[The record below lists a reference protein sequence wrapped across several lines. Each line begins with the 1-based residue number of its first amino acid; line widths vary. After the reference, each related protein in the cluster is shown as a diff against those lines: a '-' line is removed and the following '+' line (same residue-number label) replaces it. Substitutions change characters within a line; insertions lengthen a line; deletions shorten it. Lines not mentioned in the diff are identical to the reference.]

1 MVEVFDQWPI
11 LRVGPLMGVGQE
23 KKIKESVHFLQ
34 HPIVISFTQHETL
47 LKKENVCI
55 KVFFLYIY

>member
-1 MVEVFDQWPI
+1 MADLKGWSINGGGSRE
-11 LRVGPLMGVGQE
+11 
-23 KKIKESVHFLQ
+23 KIKESVHFLQ

>member
-1 MVEVFDQWPI
+1 MADFKGWSINGGGSRE
-11 LRVGPLMGVGQE
+11 
-23 KKIKESVHFLQ
+23 KIKESVHFLQ

-55 KVFFLYIY
+55 KVFFFSIFRRS